1 MTPIKSVQVIIRLH
15 IFLIFSF
22 LEKMLSFLSRYD
34 NIFAR
39 NETIGK
45 KCKRTITWMDFIMFF
60 EVFLVKIVQIELG
73 TECHLA
79 RKNEFFHP
87 AFKVPAKIW
96 SYFSSKIRGHPKLM
110 NKNVSS
116 KIILPHC
123 AQSRSLSL
131 SLSHTLFLSSTCQLA
146 RLELGWYYLES

>member
-1 MTPIKSVQVIIRLH
+1 MTPLKISKIIIISLILPKKWTELTQDTILRL
-15 IFLIFSF
+15 FRSF
-22 LEKMLSFLSRYD
+22 FWR
-34 NIFAR
+34 IP
-39 NETIGK
+39 
-45 KCKRTITWMDFIMFF
+45 DFIICFRDLLTFSMFF

-73 TECHLA
+73 TECRVA

-96 SYFSSKIRGHPKLM
+96 SSFSSKIKGHTKLM
-110 NKNVSS
+110 NKNAFS

-131 SLSHTLFLSSTCQLA
+131 SLSHTLFLSSTCQL
-146 RLELGWYYLES
+146 GTI